1 MTTIY
6 FWTIVVY
13 LIALIGVGALRSRG
27 VETQEDFS
35 VAGRKLSVFVLFGT
49 MLATWI
55 GTGSIFGNAEK
66 TYRVGIAAAI
76 IPLSGVLGIVVLY
89 FLAARVRRLKQYTV
103 QDILEARYNAAARVF
118 GVITLVIAYTT
129 IVSYQYRAA
138 AAVLNLTLPS
148 LSVETAVIIVAVF
161 IIIYTAMAGMF
172 SVAYTDVAQGVTM
185 IIGIAVAFPFFWRN
199 AGGLVGMRRVL
210 PPSHFELFGP
220 ISFLQAFG
228 LLLPSFLLILGDAN
242 MYQRFFSART
252 EGVARRA
259 VIWML
264 IGVAFMEF
272 MIIFT
277 AWVCSALEPNLQIHG
292 RVIAYASRDHL
303 PVWIGALML
312 TTIIAI
318 VVSTAE
324 SYLLVPATCVIR
336 DIYQRFINPGASEQN
351 IVLLSRLIVVIL
363 GVAAFGLSRLS
374 NEFLSVA
381 LYAYTIYGAGITPSL
396 LAAFF
401 WKRATAAGAI
411 ASIIAGTLVTIL
423 WEQLKLGSAI
433 PARLGWRDVSVDTV
447 IPAIVVSL
455 VTLVAVSLAT
465 APPPQ
470 EKVKMFS

>member
-185 IIGIAVAFPFFWRN
+185 IIGITVAFPFFWRN
-199 AGGLVGMRRVL
+199 AGGLQGMHRVL

-220 ISFLQAFG
+220 ISFLQALG

-303 PVWIGALML
+303 PIWIGALML
-312 TTIIAI
+312 TTIMAI

-336 DIYQRFINPGASEQN
+336 DIYQRFINPTASEQN
-351 IVLLSRLIVVIL
+351 IVLLSRLIVVVL

-374 NEFLSVA
+374 SEFLSVA

-411 ASIIAGTLVTIL
+411 ASIVAGTAVTIL
-423 WEQLKLGSAI
+423 WEQLKLGATI
-433 PARLGWRDVSVDTV
+433 PARLGWQDVSIDTV
-447 IPAIVVSL
+447 IPAIVVSV
-455 VTLVAVSLAT
+455 VTLIVVSLAT

-470 EKVKMFS
+470 EKVKVFF

>member
-1 MTTIY
+1 
-6 FWTIVVY
+6 
-13 LIALIGVGALRSRG
+13 
-27 VETQEDFS
+27 
-35 VAGRKLSVFVLFGT
+35 
-49 MLATWI
+49 
-55 GTGSIFGNAEK
+55 
-66 TYRVGIAAAI
+66 
-76 IPLSGVLGIVVLY
+76 
-89 FLAARVRRLKQYTV
+89 VRRLKQYTV
-103 QDILEARYNAAARVF
+103 QDILETRYNAAARVF

-148 LSVETAVIIVAVF
+148 LSIDKAVIIVTVF
-161 IIIYTAMAGMF
+161 IILYTAMAGMF

-185 IIGIAVAFPFFWRN
+185 IIGIAVAFPFFWHN
-199 AGGLVGMRRVL
+199 AGGLEGMHRVL
-210 PPSHFELFGP
+210 PPSHFQLFGP
-220 ISFLQAFG
+220 ITPLQAMG

-242 MYQRFFSART
+242 MYQRFFSARN
-252 EGVARRA
+252 EGVAKRA

-264 IGVAFMEF
+264 VGVAFMEF

-303 PVWIGALML
+303 PVAIGALML

-336 DIYQRFINPGASEQN
+336 DIYQRFVRPDASEAN

-363 GVAAFGLSRLS
+363 GVVAFGLSRLS
-374 NEFLSVA
+374 SEFLSVA
-381 LYAYTIYGAGITPSL
+381 LYAYTIYGASITPSL

-411 ASIIAGTLVTIL
+411 ASIIAGTFVTIV
-423 WEQLKLGSAI
+423 WEQMKFGSAV
-433 PARLGWRDVSVDTV
+433 PARFGWPDVTIDAV
-447 IPAIVVSL
+447 IPAIVVS
-455 VTLVAVSLAT
+455 VITLVAVSLLT
-465 APPPQ
+465 TPPSA
-470 EKVKMFS
+470 EKLKAFF